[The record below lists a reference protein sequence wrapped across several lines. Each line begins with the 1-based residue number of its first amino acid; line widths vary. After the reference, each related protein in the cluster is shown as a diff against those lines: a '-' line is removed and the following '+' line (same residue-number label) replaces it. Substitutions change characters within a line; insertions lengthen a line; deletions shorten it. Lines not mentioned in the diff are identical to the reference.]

1 MDSKFC
7 LSLILLSLSG
17 CGVFRSDL
25 PTQADPLQNM
35 DLSRARLALP
45 QDEAQRQEL
54 PLGVFTG
61 VEVGDARVTLE
72 SQLEAPAGVLVT
84 GIIENS
90 PAVVADIQEGD
101 ILLEA
106 ALNENRPM
114 PLQWPSDW
122 YRLEQTASS
131 KSSIH
136 VLFDRAGRDG
146 ETTLWPVKRL
156 APPRRLTG
164 DPIREESKVGI
175 VVRNASE
182 VEAHE
187 AGLTRGEGCV
197 VVGLARTSPWR
208 EAGVVFGDLIMEI
221 NDKSI
226 KNPQALLAAIHALDK
241 GDQVKISLFRE
252 NKTLYLNTSVSQR
265 EREAVEFKIPLI
277 FSYENKRGIKKTSV
291 LSGLYRIRKT
301 AVASRTTL
309 LWLINYTKG
318 DSNRLEETK

>member
-1 MDSKFC
+1 M
-7 LSLILLSLSG
+7 
-17 CGVFRSDL
+17 FRSDL
-25 PTQADPLQNM
+25 PTQADPLQDM

-45 QDEAQRQEL
+45 QDEVQRQAL

-61 VEVGDARVTLE
+61 VQVGDARVTLE
-72 SQLEAPAGVLVT
+72 SQLETPEGVLVT
-84 GIIENS
+84 GIIDNS
-90 PAVVADIQEGD
+90 PAVAAGLQEGD

-106 ALNENRPM
+106 ALNEDLPM

-131 KSSIH
+131 ESSMH

-156 APPRRLTG
+156 KPPRRLTG
-164 DPIREESKVGI
+164 NHIREETKVGL

-182 VEAHE
+182 VEAHK
-187 AGLTRGEGCV
+187 AGLIRGEGCV

-208 EAGVVFGDLIMEI
+208 KAGVVFGDLIVEI
-221 NDKSI
+221 NDKPI

-241 GDQVKISLFRE
+241 GDAVKIGLFRD
-252 NKTLYLNTSVSQR
+252 NKTLTLNTSVSQR
-265 EREAVEFKIPLI
+265 DRETVEFKIPLI

-291 LSGLYRIRKT
+291 LCGLYGARKT

-309 LWLINYTKG
+309 FWVINYTTG

>member
-1 MDSKFC
+1 MGSRLC
-7 LSLILLSLSG
+7 LSLIVLCLSG
-17 CGVFRSDL
+17 CGVFRSEL

-72 SQLEAPAGVLVT
+72 SQLEAPEGVLVT
-84 GIIENS
+84 GIIDNS
-90 PAVVADIQEGD
+90 PAVAAGIQEDD

-106 ALNENRPM
+106 ALNENEPM
-114 PLQWPSDW
+114 LLQWPSDW

-131 KSSIH
+131 ESSIH

-146 ETTLWPVKRL
+146 EATLWPVKRL
-156 APPRRLTG
+156 KPPRRLAG
-164 DPIREESKVGI
+164 NHVREETKVGL

-182 VEAHE
+182 VEAHK

-197 VVGLARTSPWR
+197 IVGLARTSPWR
-208 EAGVVFGDLIMEI
+208 KAGAVFGDLIVEI
-221 NDKSI
+221 NDKPI

-241 GDQVKISLFRE
+241 GDAAKIGVFRD
-252 NKTLYLNTSVSQR
+252 NKTLFLNTSVSQR
-265 EREAVEFKIPLI
+265 DRETVEFKIPLI
-277 FSYENKRGIKKTSV
+277 FSYENRRGIKKTSV
-291 LSGLYRIRKT
+291 LCGLYGTRKT

-309 LWLINYTKG
+309 FWVIKYTTG